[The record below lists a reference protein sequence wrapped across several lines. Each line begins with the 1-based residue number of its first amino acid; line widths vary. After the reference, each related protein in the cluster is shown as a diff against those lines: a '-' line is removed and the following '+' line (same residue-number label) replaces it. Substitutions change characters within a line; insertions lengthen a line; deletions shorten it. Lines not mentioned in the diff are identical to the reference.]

1 MAVNKTVFVLA
12 NYFLLAVNTFLSIST
27 LRFIIEVMD
36 SDESLTPLL
45 PSIFCL
51 LTIMINC
58 LFNLVI
64 NYRIS
69 RHKAIFK
76 QTINF
81 YLISGICFILSILT
95 ILFYLILMYNDDLK
109 TDPDSSSNKVLL
121 LFIFILLITGLIIT
135 INQFRTIKYLKEINT
150 NNLD

>member
-12 NYFLLAVNTFLSIST
+12 NYFLLAVNTFFSIST

-36 SDESLTPLL
+36 SDESLAPLL
-45 PSIFCL
+45 LSILCL

-69 RHKAIFK
+69 RYKAISK
-76 QTINF
+76 QIINF
-81 YLISGICFILSILT
+81 YLISGICFILSVLT
-95 ILFYLILMYNDDLK
+95 VLFYLILMYNDDLK
-109 TDPDSSSNKVLL
+109 ADPDSSSNKAVL
-121 LFIFILLITGLIIT
+121 LFIFILFITGLIIA
-135 INQFRTIKYLKEINT
+135 INQFGTIKYLKEINT